1 MPGALFDRRAGSQP
15 ARACAHRPSPAGFS
29 VEIRP
34 LPADITAIEATIHQL
49 LAGHEANRTLGP
61 TELAQALSPDANWH
75 HLLPVVRKAAVDLAL
90 AGRLIIYRKGKP
102 VDPTDFKGVWRMG
115 LPRHD

>member
-1 MPGALFDRRAGSQP
+1 LPTDA
-15 ARACAHRPSPAGFS
+15 SPI
-29 VEIRP
+29 EI
-34 LPADITAIEATIHQL
+34 AIQRL
-49 LAGHEANRTLGP
+49 LAERGSDATLSP
-61 TELAQALSPDANWH
+61 TELAQTLSPPADWH
-75 HLLPVVRKAAVDLAL
+75 QLLPTVRRVAVDLAL